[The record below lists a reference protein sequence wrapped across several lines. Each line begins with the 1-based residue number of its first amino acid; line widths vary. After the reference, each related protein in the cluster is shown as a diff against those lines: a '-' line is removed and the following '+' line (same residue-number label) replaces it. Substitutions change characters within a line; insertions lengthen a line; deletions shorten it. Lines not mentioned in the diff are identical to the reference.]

1 MRALALALVTV
12 VLGAVA
18 YLGFTAY
25 EWQEA
30 QILWRKRDPVRAYAA
45 WQAIAPRTPMG
56 QEARRRL
63 RDAELHY
70 RRGIALLDR
79 GEPGARAEFAQGL
92 ALAPMDPALYL
103 PLARAYRRQQLPFR
117 AVTFYSRFLAALPDH
132 PEAQAAQDEWIA
144 IDPGADADVWGQAP
158 ATESERRHDGPRPS
172 VLVLLGSGAAG
183 LLLLITLL
191 GALIL
196 ATRQRPPLTLAAW
209 VAERPELHPGLA
221 YAIGC
226 LRHEF
231 LKHRAG
237 AAVEALR
244 QAPAGEAL
252 EARRVEF
259 VRALLLGDEPL
270 AVAWT
275 SHLTAIERA
284 LDGRV
289 RLERRDVSVR
299 AAGRALRRLSR
310 LTVTSG
316 RARDQTRARV
326 DEVARELGAFNG
338 YLAAELQK
346 LVRTRVDERFL
357 AKVVESVRGELGP
370 LAQGMDELS
379 VHPPPEP
386 LSVEMY
392 GIDLRIILRN
402 LLRNAIQAVQRGGAP
417 RRVRLDVTLT
427 LEPTGEEVVRLQ
439 VHDTSPERFSYDA
452 LRPERPEQIA
462 RGLGLIRAATERYG
476 GVIEVGPGA
485 AGFAKAVAVRLFRA
499 LDEEGAVAAGVPER
513 TREAA

>member
-1 MRALALALVTV
+1 MRALALALVAAL
-12 VLGAVA
+12 LGVVA
-18 YLGFTAY
+18 YLWFTAY
-25 EWQEA
+25 QWQEA
-30 QILWRKRDPVRAYAA
+30 QVLWRKRDPVRTYAA
-45 WQAIAPRTPMG
+45 WQAIDPRTPMG

-63 RDAELHY
+63 AGAEQHY

-79 GEPGARAEFAQGL
+79 GEPGARDEFEQGL

-103 PLARAYRRQQLPFR
+103 PLARAYRRQQLSTR
-117 AVTFYSRFLAALPDH
+117 AVTFYSHFLTALPDH
-132 PEAQAAQDEWIA
+132 PEAPTAQEEWA
-144 IDPGADADVWGQAP
+144 QIDPDAPVWGQDTA
-158 ATESERRHDGPRPS
+158 AESDTRRDGPRRS
-172 VLVLLGSGAAG
+172 SLLLGSGAAG
-183 LLLLITLL
+183 LLLLLL
-191 GALIL
+191 GGLVL
-196 ATRQRPPLTLAAW
+196 ATRQKRLLTLATW

-226 LRHEF
+226 LRHEL

-252 EARRVEF
+252 ETRRIEF

-270 AVAWT
+270 AAAWA
-275 SHLTAIERA
+275 SHRAAIERA
-284 LDGRV
+284 LGERI
-289 RLERRDVSVR
+289 RLERRDVHVR

-310 LTVTSG
+310 LTAVPG
-316 RARDQTRARV
+316 RGAGERARARV
-326 DEVARELGAFNG
+326 DAVARDLMAFDG

-370 LAQGMDELS
+370 LAQDLDELS
-379 VHPPPEP
+379 VLPPPEP
-386 LSVEMY
+386 LGVEMY

-402 LLRNAIQAVQRGGAP
+402 LLRNAIQATQRGPGP

-427 LEPTGEEVVRLQ
+427 LEPTGEEVVRLR
-439 VHDTSPERFSYDA
+439 VHDTSPERFSYEA

-485 AGFAKAVAVRLFRA
+485 AGFAKVVAVRLFRA
-499 LDEEGAVAAGVPER
+499 LDEEAVAAAGTPEQA
-513 TREAA
+513 REAA

>member
-1 MRALALALVTV
+1 MRALALALVAV
-12 VLGAVA
+12 VLGVVA
-18 YLGFTAY
+18 YLWFTAY

-30 QILWRKRDPVRAYAA
+30 QVLWRKRDTVRAYAA
-45 WQAIAPRTPMG
+45 WQAIDPRTPMG

-63 RDAELHY
+63 ADAEQHY

-79 GEPGARAEFAQGL
+79 GQPDARDEFEQGI

-117 AVTFYSRFLAALPDH
+117 AVTFYGRFLAALPDH
-132 PEAQAAQDEWIA
+132 PEARAAQDEWIA
-144 IDPGADADVWGQAP
+144 IDPDAPVWEQDP
-158 ATESERRHDGPRPS
+158 AAETGRRHDGPRTS

-183 LLLLITLL
+183 LLLLL
-191 GALIL
+191 GGLVLAPHQRRAVTL
-196 ATRQRPPLTLAAW
+196 ATW

-226 LRHEF
+226 LRHEL

-252 EARRVEF
+252 ETRRVEF

-270 AVAWT
+270 AAAWVG
-275 SHLTAIERA
+275 HLAAIERA
-284 LDGRV
+284 LGERV
-289 RLERRDVSVR
+289 RLERRDVHVR
-299 AAGRALRRLSR
+299 AAGRALRQLSR
-310 LTVTSG
+310 LTAATG
-316 RARDQTRARV
+316 RGARDRTRARLDEV
-326 DEVARELGAFNG
+326 DEVARALVAFDG

-357 AKVVESVRGELGP
+357 TKVVESVRGELGP
-370 LAQGMDELS
+370 LVQGLDELS

-386 LSVEMY
+386 LGVEMY

-402 LLRNAIQAVQRGGAP
+402 LLRNAIQATQRGDAP

-427 LEPTGEEVVRLQ
+427 LEPTGEEVVRLR
-439 VHDTSPERFSYDA
+439 VHDTSPERFSYEV

-476 GVIEVGPGA
+476 GVIEVDPGA
-485 AGFAKAVAVRLFRA
+485 PGFAKAVAVRLFRA
-499 LDEEGAVAAGVPER
+499 LDEEGEPAAGVPER